1 MRGSISPGKLPGTW
15 YLRVEM
21 PIAADGKRNRR
32 REAFRGTKAEAQ
44 RRLREVLRDV
54 ESGGLSAERLTVADI
69 AGRWLTAIEH
79 RVGTRTY
86 LRYRQIVRDF
96 VVADVGSLRLD
107 ALRPAHV
114 ESALATW
121 RQRTSE
127 ATSRPLSQRS
137 IAHAFM
143 TLKAMC
149 RWAVRMSLLSRN
161 PCEAVMPPRWEQREM
176 KTLDP
181 QGAAKLLAAAR
192 GTELEIPIIVML
204 GTGLRRGE
212 AFGLRWSD
220 IDFKETRLTV
230 RRSIEVIDSKRRE
243 KSPKTARS
251 KRTLALAPF
260 VVGAFLRQKQAQQER
275 CAALGLP
282 WDDTA
287 YVFDLPDGTPWNPDQ
302 FSWRFADLVRRF
314 GLPEVRL
321 HDLRHSYATIALAAG
336 TDLKTISTSLGHS
349 TIAITANVYAHVTE
363 SLHRE
368 NAARVD
374 AVLGGVVDQA
384 TAPVSTVACDRVTAS
399 HGGPGPL
406 AAHLQPIKTKKPC
419 NSKVFMVAPT
429 GFELLTSGSSR
440 FPFIPES
447 LIP

>member
-1 MRGSISPGKLPGTW
+1 MRGSIAPGKLPGTW

-21 PIAADGKRNRR
+21 SIGANGKRNRR
-32 REAFRGTKAEAQ
+32 RVAFRGTKADAQ
-44 RRLREVLRDV
+44 RRLRELLRDV
-54 ESGGLSAERLTVADI
+54 ESGGLSVERLTVSDI
-69 AGRWLTAIEH
+69 AERWLATVEH
-79 RVGTRTY
+79 CVAARTFF
-86 LRYRQIVRDF
+86 RYRQIVRDF
-96 VVADVGSLRLD
+96 IVADVGSLRLD
-107 ALRPAHV
+107 ALRPAHI

-127 ATSRPLSQRS
+127 ATGRPLSQRS
-137 IAHAFM
+137 IAHAFN
-143 TLKAMC
+143 TLMGVC
-149 RWAVRMSLLSRN
+149 RWAVRMSLLKRN
-161 PCEAVMPPRWEQREM
+161 PCEAVMAPRWQQREM

-181 QGAAKLLAAAR
+181 EGAAKLLAAAR
-192 GTELEIPIIVML
+192 GTELEIPIIVLL

-220 IDFKETRLTV
+220 ISFKEARLTV
-230 RRSIEVIDSKRRE
+230 RRSVEMVAGTRRE

-251 KRTLALAPF
+251 KRTLALPPF

-275 CAALGLP
+275 HSALGLS
-282 WDDTA
+282 WDDSG
-287 YVFDLPDGTPWNPDQ
+287 YVFDRPDGSPWNLDQ
-302 FSWRFADLVRRF
+302 FSWRFADLVRRC
-314 GLPEVRL
+314 GIPKIRL

-374 AVLGGVVDQA
+374 AALGGVVDQA
-384 TAPVSTVACDRVTAS
+384 IAPASTQAGDRVTGS
-399 HGGPGPL
+399 HATSGPL

-419 NSKVFMVAPT
+419 EYKVFLVAPT
-429 GFELLTSGSSR
+429 GFEPVL
-440 FPFIPES
+440 PP
-447 LIP
+447 